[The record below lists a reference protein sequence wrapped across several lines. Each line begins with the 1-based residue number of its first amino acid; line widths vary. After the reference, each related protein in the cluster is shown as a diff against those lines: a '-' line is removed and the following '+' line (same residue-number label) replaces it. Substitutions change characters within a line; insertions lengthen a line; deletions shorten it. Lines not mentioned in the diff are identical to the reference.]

1 MVGYTESEANME
13 ELKYA
18 RLTEVLGRWKAD
30 IIESFLES
38 EGIDVELIQDSL
50 SHSTYV
56 VPFAPVQVFVPKES
70 LEQARELVKDLEA
83 ALQQAQD
90 EAEGAEEA
98 RRDSAAAPMKVS
110 QTKK

>member
-1 MVGYTESEANME
+1 ME

-18 RLTEVLGRWKAD
+18 KLTEVLGRWKAD

-50 SHSTYV
+50 SHSSYI

-70 LEQARELVKDLEA
+70 LEQARVLVKDLEA
-83 ALQQAQD
+83 AFQQASD
-90 EAEGAEEA
+90 EVEESEES
-98 RRDSAAAPMKVS
+98 DDESEE
-110 QTKK
+110 